1 MPELAPGAVF
11 AGHRIEAVAGRGGMG
26 VVYRATHLAL
36 DHVVALKVISPE
48 LAADEIFR
56 ERFRSESRIAVSIRH
71 PNVVPI
77 HHAGEEDGL
86 LFVTMDF
93 IEGTDL
99 RGVLNE
105 RGRLDPPEAASI
117 VFDVAAALDVAH
129 SRGLVHR
136 DIKPGNVLIE
146 RRNGDEHVY
155 LTDFGLTKQ
164 IGSSSGVTAS
174 GAFVGTLD
182 YVAPEQIKGDA
193 VDARADIYA
202 LGCVLFEL
210 LTGSA
215 PFASRE
221 EKVAKIYAHIQDEPP
236 SLLAVRPDLPPAFEQ
251 VVLRALAKDPDL
263 RQPSAGD
270 LARGASAAVHG
281 DLVSQGE
288 HSVAIGAAA
297 PTRTHQTQVDAATIA
312 SESAQ
317 PSDLETTPATAV
329 DTPQEPIPAPAR
341 RPPTTKKRNLGPFL
355 LAGGA
360 IALAVAAFIVISGSG
375 GSGGSGGGKDGN
387 GSSGGGL
394 QEEATGE
401 AVHVGG
407 VPVGVAVVDEL
418 NELLVAN
425 REANKLDVLTTEG
438 ENVKTLAV
446 GSTPQSVD
454 AGEQN
459 IWVTNTDDG
468 TVSQFRQHGLAA
480 APPIQVG
487 ATPLDVAVG
496 NHAIWVAGGDGTISR
511 IQPTDSTVFASIPA
525 GGAPQGIAATQD
537 TQAVWFSDRGDG
549 TVRRVDTT
557 ANTAGRGV
565 AVGKDPKG
573 VLIDGSGAV
582 WVAVTGEGNVVK
594 LNADGSHKQT
604 FTACDE
610 PRDLAAGLDS
620 IWVTCGGDD
629 SVVRLDAKSGK
640 PISETP
646 VGGSPEGID
655 YSETAHTVWV
665 AVGDTGELVPITPN

>member
-36 DHVVALKVISPE
+36 EHVVALKVISPE
-48 LAADEIFR
+48 LAADEVFR
-56 ERFRSESRIAVSIRH
+56 ERFRSESRIAVSLRH

-99 RGVLNE
+99 RGLLNE
-105 RGRLDPPEAASI
+105 RGRLDPPEATSI
-117 VFDVAAALDVAH
+117 VADVAAALDVAH

-182 YVAPEQIKGDA
+182 YVAPEQIKGDP

-281 DLVSQGE
+281 DLVSEAE
-288 HSVAIGAAA
+288 HSVAFGAAA
-297 PTRTHQTQVDAATIA
+297 PTSPHQTPVDAATVA
-312 SESAQ
+312 SGSAK

-329 DTPQEPIPAPAR
+329 DTPQEPIPAPVR

-360 IALAVAAFIVISGSG
+360 LALVAAVIVVVSGGG
-375 GSGGSGGGKDGN
+375 GSGGDNGGGGTDVQ
-387 GSSGGGL
+387 S
-394 QEEATGE
+394 EAHGDP
-401 AVHVGG
+401 VRVGG
-407 VPVGVAVVDEL
+407 TPVGVAVILDR
-418 NELLVAN
+418 LLAAN
-425 REANKLDVLTTEG
+425 RENNQLDVLNTEG
-438 ENVKTLAV
+438 KGLQTFAV
-446 GSTPQSVD
+446 GTTPQAVD

-459 IWVTNTDDG
+459 IWVANTDVG
-468 TVSQFRQHGLAA
+468 TVSQFNQPTLQ
-480 APPIQVG
+480 PTTQITVG
-487 ATPLDVAVG
+487 GSPVDVAVG
-496 NHAIWVAGGDGTISR
+496 NHAIWVADGDGAIDR
-511 IQPTDSTVFASIPA
+511 IDPTDSTFERITVA
-525 GGAPQGIAATQD
+525 GEPQGIAATQE
-537 TQAVWFSDRGDG
+537 TQAVWFSDRRDG
-549 TVRRVDTT
+549 TLKQIDPSQPPGNVIGEVE
-557 ANTAGRGV
+557 
-565 AVGKDPKG
+565 VGQDPKG
-573 VLIDGSGAV
+573 VLIDDSGAI
-582 WVAVTGEGNVVK
+582 WVAVTGDGTVVR
-594 LNADGSHKQT
+594 LNSKGANKDVFHVCK
-604 FTACDE
+604 E
-610 PRDLAAGLDS
+610 PRDLAAGFNS
-620 IWVTCGGDD
+620 IWVTCGGDG
-629 SVVRLDAKSGK
+629 SVVRLADSDGSVM
-640 PISETP
+640 SETK

-655 YSETAHTVWV
+655 VAGDAQTVWV
-665 AVGDTGELVPITPN
+665 AVGSTGDLFPITPN